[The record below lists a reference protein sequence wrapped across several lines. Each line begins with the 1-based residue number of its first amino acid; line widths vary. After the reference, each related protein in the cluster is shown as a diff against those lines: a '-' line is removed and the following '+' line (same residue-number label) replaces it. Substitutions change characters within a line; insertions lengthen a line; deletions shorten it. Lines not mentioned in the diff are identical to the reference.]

1 MPVHDYSQAR
11 HSAIDDRRLNDY
23 IRFCKVSKT
32 SLPDLIGF
40 DNAWNRQ
47 QERILKLEKDN
58 AKLRSQCVAP
68 EGPPEPP
75 EPTERVYAY
84 PDVSI
89 KEMERVM
96 VISALQ
102 RYSGN
107 KTHTAIALGM
117 TVKTLYNKISVY
129 GITQNMFVEK
139 EKHE

>member
-1 MPVHDYSQAR
+1 MTFNP
-11 HSAIDDRRLNDY
+11 
-23 IRFCKVSKT
+23 
-32 SLPDLIGF
+32 
-40 DNAWNRQ
+40 
-47 QERILKLEKDN
+47 
-58 AKLRSQCVAP
+58 KLRSQCVAP

-75 EPTERVYAY
+75 EPPERVYAY